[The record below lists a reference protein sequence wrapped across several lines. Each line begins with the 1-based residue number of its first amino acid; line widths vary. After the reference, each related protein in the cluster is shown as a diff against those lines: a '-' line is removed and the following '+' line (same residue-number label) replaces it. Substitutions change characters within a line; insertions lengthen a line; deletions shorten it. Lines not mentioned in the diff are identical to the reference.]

1 MAANECR
8 RRRDELMRLMGAEG
22 IALLPAAPERRRNRD
37 VFHPYRQDSDFW
49 YLTGFGEP
57 DAVAVLAPGRD
68 QGQFLLFCRERDP
81 AREVWEGATI
91 GQERA
96 VSDYGA
102 DDAFPIS
109 DIDDIVPGL
118 LEGRSRV
125 YGNMGAD
132 PAFDQRLF
140 GWINQVRA
148 GRSAG
153 PPGEYVALQPLLHEM
168 RLIKSRNELTT
179 MRRAA
184 QVSHDAHRE
193 AMRQV
198 RPGMAEYE
206 LEALFQGRFRS
217 HNGWPAYPPIVGGGA
232 NACTLHYIT
241 NDATL
246 RDGDLVLIDAG
257 VELGNYA
264 SDVTRTFPVNGRFSE
279 PQRAVYE
286 VVLRAQQA
294 AIEAVHPD
302 NHWNRP
308 HEAAT
313 RVLVDG
319 MLDLGLLSG
328 DAEAIIDNGDYRR
341 FFMHRTGHWLGMD
354 VHDVG
359 DYRVDGHWRQLEP
372 GQVMTIEPGLYIPPD
387 SDDVPE
393 RFRGIGVR
401 IEDDVA
407 VTKTGGEILGRNI
420 APKQVDDIEALM
432 SS

>member
-1 MAANECR
+1 MEASEYRQR
-8 RRRDELMRLMGAEG
+8 RHELMRLMGDDG
-22 IALLPAAPERRRNRD
+22 IAILPAAPERRRNRD
-37 VFHPYRQDSDFW
+37 ICHPYRQDSDFW

-57 DAVAVLAPGRD
+57 DAVAVLTPGRE

-81 AREVWEGATI
+81 TRDVWEGATI

-96 VSDYGA
+96 VRDYAA
-102 DDAFPIS
+102 DDAFPIT
-109 DIDDIVPGL
+109 DIDDILPGL
-118 LEGRSRV
+118 LEGCSRV

-132 PAFDQRLF
+132 AAFDQRLF
-140 GWINQVRA
+140 GWINQVRSA
-148 GRSAG
+148 RSSR
-153 PPGEYVALQPLLHEM
+153 PPGEYVAIQPLLHEM
-168 RLIKSRNELTT
+168 RLIKSKGELST

-184 QVSHDAHRE
+184 RISGDAHRE
-193 AMRQV
+193 AMSAV

-206 LEALFQGRFRS
+206 LEALFQWHFRA

-264 SDVTRTFPVNGRFSE
+264 SDITRTFPVNGRFSE
-279 PQRAVYE
+279 AQRAVYD
-286 VVLRAQQA
+286 VVLRAQEA

-308 HEAAT
+308 HEVAT
-313 RVLVDG
+313 RILVEG
-319 MLDLGLLSG
+319 MLALGIMEG
-328 DAEAIIDNGDYRR
+328 DADTIIENGDYRR

-372 GQVMTIEPGLYIPPD
+372 GQVMTIEPGLYIQPG
-387 SDDVPE
+387 SEGVPE
-393 RFRGIGVR
+393 RFHGIGVR

-407 VTKTGGEILGRNI
+407 VTRDGPDILGGHG
-420 APKQVDDIEALM
+420 APKRIDDIEALM
-432 SS
+432 NP

>member
-1 MAANECR
+1 MQGTEYHR
-8 RRRDELMRLMGAEG
+8 RREELMRLMGDEG
-22 IALLPAAPERRRNRD
+22 IAIVPAAPERRRNRD

-57 DAVAVLAPGRD
+57 DAVAVLAPGRE

-81 AREVWEGATI
+81 SREVWEGAI
-91 GQERA
+91 VGQERA

-109 DIDDIVPGL
+109 DIDEILPGL

-125 YGNMGAD
+125 YANMGAD
-132 PAFDQRLF
+132 PGFDQRLF

-148 GRSAG
+148 GRSAR

-168 RLIKSRNELTT
+168 RLIKSRSELAT

-184 QVSHDAHRE
+184 QVSADAHRE

-206 LEALFQGRFRS
+206 LEALFQGRFRA

-232 NACTLHYIT
+232 NACTLHYIS

-257 VELGNYA
+257 VELANYA
-264 SDVTRTFPVNGRFSE
+264 SDITRTFPVNGRFSAE
-279 PQRAVYE
+279 QRAVYE
-286 VVLRAQQA
+286 VVLRAQEA
-294 AIEAVHPD
+294 AIDAVHPD
-302 NHWNRP
+302 SHWNRP

-319 MLDLGLLSG
+319 MLELGLLSG
-328 DAEAIIDNGDYRR
+328 DAERIIENGDYRR

-372 GQVMTIEPGLYIPPD
+372 GQAMTIEPGLYIPPGAE
-387 SDDVPE
+387 DVPE

-401 IEDDVA
+401 IEDDVV
-407 VTKTGGEILGRNI
+407 VTRDGCEILGSDT
-420 APKQVDDIEALM
+420 APKRVDDIEALM
-432 SS
+432 RS

>member
-1 MAANECR
+1 
-8 RRRDELMRLMGAEG
+8 
-22 IALLPAAPERRRNRD
+22 
-37 VFHPYRQDSDFW
+37 
-49 YLTGFGEP
+49 
-57 DAVAVLAPGRD
+57 
-68 QGQFLLFCRERDP
+68 
-81 AREVWEGATI
+81 
-91 GQERA
+91 
-96 VSDYGA
+96 
-102 DDAFPIS
+102 
-109 DIDDIVPGL
+109 
-118 LEGRSRV
+118 
-125 YGNMGAD
+125 
-132 PAFDQRLF
+132 
-140 GWINQVRA
+140 
-148 GRSAG
+148 
-153 PPGEYVALQPLLHEM
+153 
-168 RLIKSRNELTT
+168 
-179 MRRAA
+179 
-184 QVSHDAHRE
+184 
-193 AMRQV
+193 
-198 RPGMAEYE
+198 
-206 LEALFQGRFRS
+206 
-217 HNGWPAYPPIVGGGA
+217 
-232 NACTLHYIT
+232 
-241 NDATL
+241 
-246 RDGDLVLIDAG
+246 
-257 VELGNYA
+257 
-264 SDVTRTFPVNGRFSE
+264 VNGRFSE